1 MITSITEEELAQII
15 YHRYPRSA
23 KLYGYSIRVNGKDYL
38 WDHVNNR
45 AIPEKEML
53 ADKELMAASER
64 IKWGKLA
71 ESLE

>member
-1 MITSITEEELAQII
+1 MMESITEDEAAQII
-15 YHRYPRSA
+15 YHRYPNTA
-23 KLYGYSIRVNGKDYL
+23 KLHGYSIRINGKDYL

-64 IKWGKLA
+64 IKWGKLV